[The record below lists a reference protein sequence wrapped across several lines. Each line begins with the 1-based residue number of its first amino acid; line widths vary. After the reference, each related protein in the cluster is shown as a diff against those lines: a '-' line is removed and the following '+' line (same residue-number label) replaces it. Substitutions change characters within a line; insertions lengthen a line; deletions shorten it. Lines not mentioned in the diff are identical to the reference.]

1 MAHLNAV
8 GADSPTAVV
17 VIVTN
22 QVVET
27 KTGLVS
33 QGMTE
38 KPGEFSNWYNSRS
51 AENFGRGLYLTK
63 AENIGLS
70 KNKFN
75 CARNLCLLYPKQ
87 NIKRKHCQGTPQ
99 GIRIGCS

>member
-1 MAHLNAV
+1 VSRLNAG
-8 GADSPTAVV
+8 GANSPTALVV
-17 VIVTN
+17 RVTN
-22 QVVET
+22 WDVET

-51 AENFGRGLYLTK
+51 TENFSLGLYLTK

-75 CARNLCLLYPKQ
+75 FARNLCLLYPQ
-87 NIKRKHCQGTPQ
+87 QIIKRTHCQAT
-99 GIRIGCS
+99 